1 MIPFLPSTV
10 DTYSLLAP
18 PVGVEIPLQG
28 VGDVVWVLDI
38 DRLAAAVEV
47 PPAEPHGL
55 GPDSIEKRFW
65 LEFLMEI
72 PFEMPF

>member
-1 MIPFLPSTV
+1 MISFLLRTA

-18 PVGVEIPLQG
+18 PVGVESPLEG
-28 VGDVVWVLDI
+28 VGHVVGVLDV

-55 GPDSIEKRFW
+55 GLGLGIGKFYFTTGLPVN
-65 LEFLMEI
+65 
-72 PFEMPF
+72 